1 MSQPIGYYTSVM
13 PGDGSVLAYLQDKYG
28 SYFEG
33 ISKAEKLVLV
43 QGVTNSLMDIFP
55 RVEEEGEDAEEITEL
70 LKEHVNARDL
80 PGLLEALA
88 NQINS

>member
-28 SYFEG
+28 SCFEG
-33 ISKAEKLVLV
+33 ISLAEKLVLV
-43 QGVTNSLMDIFP
+43 QGVNTRLMDVFP
-55 RVEEEGEDAEEITEL
+55 RVEEDGDDAEEIAEL
-70 LKEHVNARDL
+70 IKTHVSTRDL

>member
-1 MSQPIGYYTSVM
+1 MSNPIGYYTSVM

-33 ISKAEKLVLV
+33 ISRAEKLVLV
-43 QGVTNSLMDIFP
+43 QGVTNSLMDVFP
-55 RVEEEGEDAEEITEL
+55 RVEEDGDDAEEITEL
-70 LKEHVNARDL
+70 IKLHVTSRYL